1 MEKIIDAVPTE
12 DIIKELTEER
22 FVRKTNFGHN
32 EIYIVNAH
40 NAPNTMREIGR
51 LREWAF
57 RESGGGTGKS
67 IDIDEFD
74 TRDEAY
80 FEQLIVWDPKEK
92 EILGGYRFIN
102 CDKLKKKNNGQVD
115 TPTSE
120 LFYYSDEFID
130 NYLPYTIELGRS
142 FIQ

>member
-1 MEKIIDAVPTE
+1 MERIIDAVPTE

-57 RESGGGTGKS
+57 RESGAQRVHQDGRSEGAVGNLRGVRYHNVGHRQPA
-67 IDIDEFD
+67 D
-74 TRDEAY
+74 T
-80 FEQLIVWDPKEK
+80 L
-92 EILGGYRFIN
+92 
-102 CDKLKKKNNGQVD
+102 NGQ
-115 TPTSE
+115 
-120 LFYYSDEFID
+120 
-130 NYLPYTIELGRS
+130 RR
-142 FIQ
+142 